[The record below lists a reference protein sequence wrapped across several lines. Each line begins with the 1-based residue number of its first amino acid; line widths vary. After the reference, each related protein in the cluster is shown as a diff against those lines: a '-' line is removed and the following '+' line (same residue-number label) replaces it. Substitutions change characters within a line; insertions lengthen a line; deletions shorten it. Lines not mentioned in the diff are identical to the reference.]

1 MSALGFAADDGS
13 ASVQPF
19 SSDKASRFAAWPI
32 TVERIVVKRDRL
44 VCDVRVAP
52 EVSQEVTPH
61 LAAAVRARFPQVES
75 HACVNEVGDTFGA
88 ILDRASLPHLL
99 EHLVIQ
105 LQAEAWEQTGLLN
118 PASSAGAF
126 VGVTE
131 WVDRKEGA
139 ARIQLGYRD
148 DLVALQALRDAVAF
162 VNESL

>member
-19 SSDKASRFAAWPI
+19 FSDKASRFAASPI
-32 TVERIVVKRDRL
+32 TVERIVVKHDRL

-61 LAAAVRARFPQVES
+61 LTAAVRTRFPQVES

-88 ILDRASLPHLL
+88 ILDRASLPHLF

-105 LQAEAWEQTGLLN
+105 LQADSRHGTGQ
-118 PASSAGAF
+118 SGSAQKPGTF

-131 WVDRKEGA
+131 WVDREAGF
-139 ARIQLGYRD
+139 ARIQLSYRD